1 MKSPA
6 HINANKNSSRL
17 PGSTSR
23 LAGQPGSIWTVSNK
37 FFCSITDVNF
47 TMRPVYAA
55 TLIPDE
61 GPLLE
66 TLNLFV
72 SFR

>member
-6 HINANKNSSRL
+6 HINANKNSFRL
-17 PGSTSR
+17 PGGTSR

-37 FFCSITDVNF
+37 LCSITDVNF
-47 TMRPVYAA
+47 TMRPVYVA